1 MKHYE
6 GMFLCHNKEARKET
20 DYLADHVKGL
30 LEKCGGKIHQMT
42 KWDERELEYPIKGV
56 QRGVYYLVWYTGE
69 SETDSKLRHE
79 IRLSGLVLRHLTL
92 ALERFPDRQI
102 ENSGEMQQRL
112 AGLEKTAGAEEDGLT
127 PIAAVIEGEE

>member
-30 LEKCGGKIHQMT
+30 IEKCGGKIHQMT

-69 SETDSKLRHE
+69 SDTDSKLRHE
-79 IRLSGLVLRHLTL
+79 VRLSGLMLRHLTL

-102 ENSGEMQQRL
+102 ENYGEMQQRL
-112 AGLEKTAGAEEDGLT
+112 AGLEKTAVAEEDGLS
-127 PIAAVIEGEE
+127 PIAAVVEGEE